1 MYEPFGEVFTG
12 RAKNFNMNK
21 LQSSTTYKFR
31 LIAENELGRSRPSEI
46 VAFQTQGTAPPK
58 PQPPG
63 LKEAAK
69 STLHLVWSKRLS
81 DCVSNIVY
89 IFMHIGSTFN
99 LIWPRRSKRYLYSDM
114 VWYFFLYFFSTLKSS
129 GSTRSI
135 ITIYSIF

>member
-1 MYEPFGEVFTG
+1 
-12 RAKNFNMNK
+12 MNK

-81 DCVSNIVY
+81 DCVSNIY
-89 IFMHIGSTFN
+89 IIYMYIYAYRIGSTIFN
-99 LIWPRRSKRYLYSDM
+99 FIWPSSSKRYLYSNV
-114 VWYFFLYFFSTLKSS
+114 VWY
-129 GSTRSI
+129 I
-135 ITIYSIF
+135 VN

>member
-1 MYEPFGEVFTG
+1 
-12 RAKNFNMNK
+12 MNK

-81 DCVSNIVY
+81 DCVSNIY
-89 IFMHIGSTFN
+89 IYICIFMHIVSVVQ
-99 LIWPRRSKRYLYSDM
+99 YLT
-114 VWYFFLYFFSTLKSS
+114 LYGRVVLKDIFIVMWS
-129 GSTRSI
+129 GT
-135 ITIYSIF
+135 

>member
-99 LIWPRRSKRYLYSDM
+99 FIWPRSSKRYLYSDV
-114 VWYFFLYFFSTLKSS
+114 VWYIVNLIDQGISSSFFFQL
-129 GSTRSI
+129 
-135 ITIYSIF
+135 

>member
-81 DCVSNIVY
+81 DCVSNIY
-89 IFMHIGSTFN
+89 IYMYIYAYRIGSTIFN
-99 LIWPRRSKRYLYSDM
+99 M
-114 VWYFFLYFFSTLKSS
+114 AE
-129 GSTRSI
+129 
-135 ITIYSIF
+135 